1 MRKVSDHMRL
11 VKREAGAN
19 PARTRHRDSQAT
31 AYYHWETGKGVEA
44 SERSVGRPAFRS
56 TGMKSYRSPATFAN
70 TASSTLSAAS
80 QLIFAYKTVRVNGN
94 NENSCH
100 EKLAVR
106 NLQNQK
112 HFWFYFVA
120 LRDSKLWL
128 RSMELIQRSNFAH
141 FAFLLFF
148 QRHLNEN
155 FPYHSFIAIFTH
167 CWDKIL
173 LSSDTGLPDA
183 RRFCNPN
190 PFPRRNL

>member
-1 MRKVSDHMRL
+1 MRL

-56 TGMKSYRSPATFAN
+56 TGMKSYRSFMPRETGSTKSAKSETILVLFCCAPRFEAMAPLYGVDSAIQFCTFRL
-70 TASSTLSAAS
+70 SSL
-80 QLIFAYKTVRVNGN
+80 
-94 NENSCH
+94 
-100 EKLAVR
+100 
-106 NLQNQK
+106 
-112 HFWFYFVA
+112 
-120 LRDSKLWL
+120 
-128 RSMELIQRSNFAH
+128 
-141 FAFLLFF
+141 F

-155 FPYHSFIAIFTH
+155 FPYHSFIAISTH

>member
-1 MRKVSDHMRL
+1 MRL

-56 TGMKSYRSPATFAN
+56 TGMKSYRSFMPRETGSTKSAKSETILVLFCCAPRFEAMAPLYGVDSAIQLCTFRL
-70 TASSTLSAAS
+70 SSL
-80 QLIFAYKTVRVNGN
+80 
-94 NENSCH
+94 
-100 EKLAVR
+100 
-106 NLQNQK
+106 
-112 HFWFYFVA
+112 
-120 LRDSKLWL
+120 
-128 RSMELIQRSNFAH
+128 
-141 FAFLLFF
+141 F

-155 FPYHSFIAIFTH
+155 FPYHSFIAISTH

>member
-1 MRKVSDHMRL
+1 MRL

-31 AYYHWETGKGVEA
+31 AYYHWETGKGAEA

-56 TGMKSYRSPATFAN
+56 TGMKSYRSFMPRETGSTKYAKSETLLVLFCCAPRFEAMAPLYGVDSAIQLCTFRP
-70 TASSTLSAAS
+70 SS
-80 QLIFAYKTVRVNGN
+80 
-94 NENSCH
+94 
-100 EKLAVR
+100 
-106 NLQNQK
+106 
-112 HFWFYFVA
+112 
-120 LRDSKLWL
+120 
-128 RSMELIQRSNFAH
+128 
-141 FAFLLFF
+141 FF

-167 CWDKIL
+167 CWGKIL

-183 RRFCNPN
+183 HRFCNPN

>member
-56 TGMKSYRSPATFAN
+56 TGMKSYRSFMPRETGSTKSAKSETLLVLFCCAPRFEAMAPLYGVDSAIRLCTFR
-70 TASSTLSAAS
+70 L
-80 QLIFAYKTVRVNGN
+80 
-94 NENSCH
+94 
-100 EKLAVR
+100 
-106 NLQNQK
+106 
-112 HFWFYFVA
+112 
-120 LRDSKLWL
+120 
-128 RSMELIQRSNFAH
+128 
-141 FAFLLFF
+141 LLFF

-155 FPYHSFIAIFTH
+155 FPYHSFIAISTH

>member
-1 MRKVSDHMRL
+1 
-11 VKREAGAN
+11 
-19 PARTRHRDSQAT
+19 
-31 AYYHWETGKGVEA
+31 
-44 SERSVGRPAFRS
+44 
-56 TGMKSYRSPATFAN
+56 MKSYRSPATFAKP
-70 TASSTLSAAS
+70 ASSTLSAAS

-128 RSMELIQRSNFAH
+128 RAMELIQRSNFAH

-155 FPYHSFIAIFTH
+155 FPYHSFIAISTH